1 MRGPVVVDTTCLI
14 GLERVGRLDILQ
26 ALFDPV
32 IVPPAVAREFGTP
45 LPWLQVEAPTNHAL
59 VSALKM
65 LVDEGEAEAVALASE
80 LRHTVVLDDSRAR
93 AAARNLG
100 LKVVGTIGI
109 LLKAK
114 RGGVIPAIQPVIG
127 DLELNGFY
135 LSDALREEALR
146 LAGE

>member
-1 MRGPVVVDTTCLI
+1 
-14 GLERVGRLDILQ
+14 
-26 ALFDPV
+26 
-32 IVPPAVAREFGTP
+32 
-45 LPWLQVEAPTNHAL
+45 
-59 VSALKM
+59 M
-65 LVDEGEAEAVALASE
+65 LLDEGEAEAIALASE
-80 LRHTVVLDDSRAR
+80 QGHTIVLDDSQAR

-114 RGGVIPAIQPVIG
+114 RGGVIPAIRPVIEA
-127 DLELNGFY
+127 LELNGFY